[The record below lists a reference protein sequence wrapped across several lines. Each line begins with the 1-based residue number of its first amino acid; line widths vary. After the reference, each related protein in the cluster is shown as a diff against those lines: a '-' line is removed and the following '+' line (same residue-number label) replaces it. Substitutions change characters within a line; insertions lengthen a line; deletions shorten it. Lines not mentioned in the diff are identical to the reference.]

1 TQPNRNLYNG
11 GSEWQNDYG
20 DLPDYYQTYYRNYDA
35 ALGRFLGVDPMA
47 EASDAVSTYHYSGN
61 NPVMYNDPLGDK
73 KLEALPPHSPSGW
86 GAGTG
91 LSQEVLELAWTYW
104 SMTPDNSEE
113 TYPDPASGFKWNP
126 WAGGR
131 ISQEEW
137 LARGGDPKLLAT
149 AVNPQFYSG
158 GWVKKVTVTST
169 KTTPVNV
176 NETANSGGIVG
187 GDAWNTTSNSISALG
202 FTVGAGEYQLGRV
215 LEKRLAY
222 QFTKAA
228 YEGWKSPVGSTSFK
242 TIIGTINADT
252 KLVQRAAT
260 SLKVGGAI
268 LGGIGV
274 VMTGVEIYNGNK
286 SLVGEGGLDLIMG
299 GVGFIPGWGW
309 AASGLYFGGK
319 YLLQE
324 TGNDFWNK

>member
-1 TQPNRNLYNG
+1 

-73 KLEALPPHSPSGW
+73 KLEALPPHGSGSSW

-91 LSQEVLELAWTYW
+91 LNQAVLDLAWAYW
-104 SMTPDNSEE
+104 SVTPEDGK
-113 TYPDPASGFKWNP
+113 TYTYDDPASGFEWSP

-131 ISQEEW
+131 ITQEEW

-169 KTTPVNV
+169 KTAPVNA
-176 NETANSGGIVG
+176 NTNSGGESS
-187 GDAWNTTSNSISALG
+187 WLKTTSDIFGAAGLG
-202 FTVGAGEYQLGRV
+202 MAAKTELLEWAVRSSYKSNNTREGWDLLRKTQKAWRTTNTLGKTGAKYLKFAKGLGVAGEVVGVASAGYQLINDPTAGNAT
-215 LEKRLAY
+215 RLAV
-222 QFTKAA
+222 QGAA
-228 YEGWKSPVGSTSFK
+228 
-242 TIIGTINADT
+242 IG
-252 KLVQRAAT
+252 AA
-260 SLKVGGAI
+260 
-268 LGGIGV
+268 
-274 VMTGVEIYNGNK
+274 
-286 SLVGEGGLDLIMG
+286 
-299 GVGFIPGWGW
+299 FIPVVGWGISLGISTADMIW
-309 AASGLYFGGK
+309 GD
-319 YLLQE
+319 
-324 TGNDFWNK
+324 DFYKWIDEK